1 VCHILQAGMHKFS
14 CRQECIVPAGAFMH
28 SCLRE
33 CEPLPAVNTCAC
45 RGAPPVPCPHSCAA
59 HSCAAERGACTCSK
73 GAAASC
79 RAAAACSFGSICCLL
94 PFARNLVAGQR
105 RHQMCVWVGARANGL
120 RSSARGGGRCAIEVH
135 HAAHVRSGAGKGP
148 VEEPPPSLNLCSS
161 RPGRQ
166 IHAAGRSLRG
176 IRALS
181 DAS

>member
-1 VCHILQAGMHKFS
+1 MHCSCRRIYAFLPAGMRTPARSEHL
-14 CRQECIVPAGAFMH
+14 RLPGGAAGAM
-28 SCLRE
+28 STQL
-33 CEPLPAVNTCAC
+33 
-45 RGAPPVPCPHSCAA
+45 RGALMRC
-59 HSCAAERGACTCSK
+59 GAWCLHLLQGCS
-73 GAAASC
+73 GVLQ
-79 RAAAACSFGSICCLL
+79 GSGSLQLWLNLL
-94 PFARNLVAGQR
+94 PLALCPEPGGGTAAPSDV
-105 RHQMCVWVGARANGL
+105 CVGGARANGL